1 VRPFCSWW
9 LRRLCRRTHKVY
21 RRSAKTSLAMCAES
35 LVLAPWRRLSIMLAR
50 AGAPSAIS
58 AADSLIVLLRSRSH
72 PVLVIANQH
81 SCSCIFSIQ
90 TGEWN
95 AKQFSW
101 PCRAPRMALAPAVAI
116 AGADSSSCKLQLHSS
131 CRAARPHSL
140 QPFSAAAIRS
150 AAPRCS
156 RGLQA
161 STTMPRAGSM
171 PALACAGCASPSAAR
186 GSAAASLLAPS
197 MP

>member
-1 VRPFCSWW
+1 MRHFCSWW
-9 LRRLCRRTHKVY
+9 LRRLCRRTRKVY
-21 RRSAKTSLAMCAES
+21 RRSAKISLAMCAES
-35 LVLAPWRRLSIMLAR
+35 LVLAPWRRLSITLAR
-50 AGAPSAIS
+50 AGAPSPTF
-58 AADSLIVLLRSRSH
+58 AADSLVVLLCSCSH
-72 PVLVIANQH
+72 PVLFANQH
-81 SCSCIFSIQ
+81 SCSCIFSIL

-131 CRAARPHSL
+131 CRGARPDASL
-140 QPFSAAAIRS
+140 PFSAAAIRS

-171 PALACAGCASPSAAR
+171 PGLACAGCASPSAAR
-186 GSAAASLLAPS
+186 GAPAPSLLAPS